1 MIDKGVKSSR
11 IMSNDLVSIVMLSHN
26 NGRYLKETIESV
38 MAQTYQNWELLFV
51 DDYSNDDSMS
61 QLMEIKEKDDKQRTQ
76 VFQNWNIRE
85 ITRFNVVQMV
95 NRQGEA
101 ISRNSAL
108 RDAKGRW
115 IAFLNVG
122 DVWSPD
128 KLEKQVAFME
138 KNGYAFSYTQY
149 GLMNPD
155 SRERGIVVGGRDHLT
170 HEDFL
175 KCCWPSYLT
184 VMYDRKKVGNMS
196 VLAPQNNDYA
206 LWLNVS
212 EHADCYLLKE
222 NLATMRTKWASLLG
236 KVLLTNSAKWRYDA
250 YRYDEDLKPAKSFL
264 YTIRNGCYGLVKW
277 MKYVERK

>member
-1 MIDKGVKSSR
+1 MIDKGVKSTR
-11 IMSNDLVSIVMLSHN
+11 IMSNNLVSIVMLSHN

-51 DDYSNDDSMS
+51 DDYSNDDSIS

-108 RDAKGRW
+108 RDANGRW

-128 KLEKQVAFME
+128 KLEKQVAFMD

-149 GLMNPD
+149 GLMTPD
-155 SRERGIVVGGRDHLT
+155 SKERGIVVGGKDHLT

-184 VMYDRKKVGNMS
+184 VMYDREKVGNMS

-222 NLATMRTKWASLLG
+222 NLAAMRTKWASLLG

-250 YRYDEDLKPAKSFL
+250 YRYDEDLNPTKSFL
-264 YTIRNGCYGLVKW
+264 YTVRNGCYGLVKW

>member
-1 MIDKGVKSSR
+1 
-11 IMSNDLVSIVMLSHN
+11 MSNDLVSIVMLSHN
-26 NGRYLKETIESV
+26 KGRYLKETIESV

-51 DDYSNDDSMS
+51 DDSSNDDSIS

-149 GLMNPD
+149 GLMDLD
-155 SRERGIVVGGRDHLT
+155 SKERGIV
-170 HEDFL
+170 
-175 KCCWPSYLT
+175 
-184 VMYDRKKVGNMS
+184 
-196 VLAPQNNDYA
+196 PQFGI
-206 LWLNVS
+206 
-212 EHADCYLLKE
+212 
-222 NLATMRTKWASLLG
+222 R
-236 KVLLTNSAKWRYDA
+236 NSA
-250 YRYDEDLKPAKSFL
+250 
-264 YTIRNGCYGLVKW
+264 
-277 MKYVERK
+277 